1 MHSVMCMRLLFE
13 ALRCGVE
20 HSRVRERLLPWPILI
35 SLSTATEGTVCP
47 QNQDGHGQ
55 QFQSAHLLA
64 SQSFHSER
72 QVHELAPRCVVVP
85 AGAEGHPVLTDQ
97 PDAHV
102 LRGHPVAFGGGLEH
116 IRAEQVL

>member
-1 MHSVMCMRLLFE
+1 MHSVMCMRLLLE

-20 HSRVRERLLPWPILI
+20 H
-35 SLSTATEGTVCP
+35 GD
-47 QNQDGHGQ
+47 QDGHGQ

-64 SQSFHSER
+64 SQSFHPER
-72 QVHELAPRCVVVP
+72 QVHELTPRCVVVP

-102 LRGHPVAFGGGLEH
+102 LCGHPVAFCGGLEH

>member
-1 MHSVMCMRLLFE
+1 MHSVMCVRLLFE

-20 HSRVRERLLPWPILI
+20 HE
-35 SLSTATEGTVCP
+35 
-47 QNQDGHGQ
+47 NQEGHGQ

-64 SQSFHSER
+64 SQSFHPER
-72 QVHELAPRCVVVP
+72 QVHELAPRCVVAP
-85 AGAEGHPVLTDQ
+85 AGAEDYPVLTDQ

-102 LRGHPVAFGGGLEH
+102 LRGHPVAIGGGLEH